1 MMQLILSKI
10 QPGCARKNL
19 KFIHFLIDTEYLSQM
34 LTIVTKKKRDANE
47 IYLFSHVIWAETI
60 LPCWSPWFGVDVC
73 TIKEK
78 LSLVLLK
85 MYLVFHFI
93 WTETISPCWFPWY
106 CVHNQR
112 EGLHWCQQK
121 AQQEDHSLGL
131 SLMLLPFGRKTYWGH
146 SLVCV
151 FLCQCKCIQNKSCSI
166 FHLGGTFL
174 KGTRLAIMN
183 LWPCT
188 PEMRRE
194 CPRALD
200 IFTNYFV

>member
-1 MMQLILSKI
+1 MMRLILSKI

-19 KFIHFLIDTEYLSQM
+19 KFIHFLIDTEFLSQM
-34 LTIVTKKKRDANE
+34 LTIVTKKKQRDAKK
-47 IYLFSHVIWAETI
+47 IDLFSHVIWAETI
-60 LPCWSPWFGVDVC
+60 LPCWPLWMCVHNQGEAFTG
-73 TIKEK
+73 
-78 LSLVLLK
+78 LAK

-131 SLMLLPFGRKTYWGH
+131 SLTLLPIGRKTYWGH

-151 FLCQCKCIQNKSCSI
+151 FLCQCKN
-166 FHLGGTFL
+166 
-174 KGTRLAIMN
+174 LA
-183 LWPCT
+183 PY
-188 PEMRRE
+188 
-194 CPRALD
+194 
-200 IFTNYFV
+200 FTWVELFWKAQGLQ